1 MTSNLPSRPGR
12 ERGRAPLAVPSA
24 RAGGTDPLWRVA
36 TPGVCRLVDDPEQL
50 ARLVQRHPDA
60 SIARVPR
67 GRPS

>member
-1 MTSNLPSRPGR
+1 MTSNLRSRPGP
-12 ERGRAPLAVPSA
+12 EGGRAPLLVPSA
-24 RAGGTDPLWRVA
+24 PGGATDLLWRVA

-60 SIARVPR
+60 SIARVQR

>member
-12 ERGRAPLAVPSA
+12 DGGRAPLAVPPA
-24 RAGGTDPLWRVA
+24 PEGRADRLWRVA
-36 TPGVCRLVDDPEQL
+36 TPGVCRLVDDPEHL

-60 SIARVPR
+60 SITRVPR